1 MGEAIAQIDYLE
13 VVETLPEIKL
23 QLLAKRLLYY
33 VLTAMLFFGVFT
45 TIAYVGISVETV
57 YEPMDSS
64 KKSEERVK
72 AYNAYS
78 GYVMAYVKMAT
89 GLYMSSFMPVLNVYI
104 HNAFYFL
111 QRKTTGTGQSQ
122 PAHKIAR
129 KTHRAILFAF
139 PIVLAVFLGNSIRG
153 FQAGQSSSGFQSIMT
168 ADDLKKEQP
177 TLELIKHRNTGDA
190 TALASASNGTDVHET
205 ILRNAIRARS
215 SPFMFNTKSPCRG
228 SDNQTTSTGKA
239 QDKSLRTV
247 QINVHEL
254 DSTSAVYGFV
264 PQEWNGEALTTALI
278 PTSSFRVTY
287 KDLLDASKA
296 GKTLALPPDFSLTT
310 AFEILVQGKLVV
322 ERAYGDA
329 ATDTYPCSLSD
340 YVADSPAR
348 NTTANATTPP
358 PKTTKPPTAVN
369 AMNAEVRLPTAL
381 VRHLQ
386 DGLRRRRLQAE
397 ANHSSGSTAALEED
411 SVLDDGQN
419 QWTYDERGIR
429 QCEGAVSSLFDMFE
443 FDEPNFHTTD
453 NLVRHTASILNKT
466 LGNLSIEETEITLEK
481 YELTSQIYLEAVR
494 IDIPIDV
501 AMNYAL
507 AAECAASNKTA
518 NANASS
524 ACGPPTYL
532 YGALSESFCGSDG
545 CAFLDG
551 SETMKMQREIGIV
564 PYVVNCSLDAEH
576 VHYSADFRGF
586 YPTDCKKVPNTAL
599 LFGIGSFITG
609 EEYGSNYT
617 KPQSYGPYIVAPR
630 RHLRLTFAKVT
641 WQTEDLSKKFD
652 AKCGNAKAQA
662 NCNGLWYQLQSSGRF
677 LFAGN
682 DALPTKKLAATDFR
696 SPISLVQL
704 NSPTLYVPQI
714 ELQVT
719 LEPLTP
725 GNFQSAKW
733 DKKPFTAKAANGSTI
748 TTTAA
753 LHGNQCSMLI
763 DSYLRQVTDNRY
775 MVEQPLQTMYTA
787 FFYYLMQNAAVAQ
800 LNNMTLALN
809 APLNQSA
816 TALTKSASGDRLGN
830 VKLKGD
836 MQVRSI
842 RVSVPPSSFQTTF
855 AGCVLMVVL
864 TLLVVF
870 VPARRVQYFSEGTST
885 AQEFMTIRS
894 DKAYPDSVHKKTLL
908 LPATSETV
916 EFGELEIERM
926 VLVHKTETDRKVYL

>member
-1 MGEAIAQIDYLE
+1 
-13 VVETLPEIKL
+13 
-23 QLLAKRLLYY
+23 
-33 VLTAMLFFGVFT
+33 
-45 TIAYVGISVETV
+45 
-57 YEPMDSS
+57 
-64 KKSEERVK
+64 
-72 AYNAYS
+72 
-78 GYVMAYVKMAT
+78 
-89 GLYMSSFMPVLNVYI
+89 
-104 HNAFYFL
+104 
-111 QRKTTGTGQSQ
+111 
-122 PAHKIAR
+122 
-129 KTHRAILFAF
+129 
-139 PIVLAVFLGNSIRG
+139 
-153 FQAGQSSSGFQSIMT
+153 MT

-177 TLELIKHRNTGDA
+177 TLELIKHTNTGDA
-190 TALASASNGTDVHET
+190 TALASASNGTNVQDT

-264 PQEWNGEALTTALI
+264 PQEWNGEALTNALI
-278 PTSSFRVTY
+278 STSSFRVTY

-358 PKTTKPPTAVN
+358 PKTTKPPTTVN
-369 AMNAEVRLPTAL
+369 AMNAE
-381 VRHLQ
+381 
-386 DGLRRRRLQAE
+386 DGVRRRRLQAE
-397 ANHSSGSTAALEED
+397 ANHSSGSTATLGED

-419 QWTYDERGIR
+419 QWTYDERGFR

-453 NLVRHTASILNKT
+453 SLVRHTASILNKT

-481 YELTSQIYLEAVR
+481 YELTSQIHLEAVR

-518 NANASS
+518 NPNASS
-524 ACGPPTYL
+524 ACGPPI
-532 YGALSESFCGSDG
+532 DG

-586 YPTDCKKVPNTAL
+586 YPTECKKVPNTAL

-609 EEYGSNYT
+609 DEYGNNYT

-630 RHLRLTFAKVT
+630 RHLRLTFAKVA

-652 AKCGNAKAQA
+652 AKCGNGKAQA

-725 GNFQSAKW
+725 GNFKSVKW
-733 DKKPFTAKAANGSTI
+733 DKKPFTAKAANGTNI

-763 DSYLRQVTDNRY
+763 DSYLRQVTENRY

-809 APLNQSA
+809 GPLNQSA
-816 TALTKSASGDRLGN
+816 TALTQSN

-870 VPARRVQYFSEGTST
+870 VPARRVQHFSEGTST
-885 AQEFMTIRS
+885 AQEFVTIRS
-894 DKAYPDSVHKKTLL
+894 DKTYPDSVHKKTLL
-908 LPATSETV
+908 LPAASEAV
-916 EFGELEIERM
+916 AFGMI
-926 VLVHKTETDRKVYL
+926 T